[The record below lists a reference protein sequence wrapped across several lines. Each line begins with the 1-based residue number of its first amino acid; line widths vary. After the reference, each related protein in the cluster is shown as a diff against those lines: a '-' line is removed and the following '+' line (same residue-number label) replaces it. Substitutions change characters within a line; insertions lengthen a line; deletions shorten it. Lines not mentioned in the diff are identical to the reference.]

1 MKRLFFIVLLCCFWS
16 SMVNDAIAMNLEDYY
31 TVTEADKARAE
42 ADKAY
47 AKAKLKDAQSYT
59 IWAKFKKNRL
69 ENLPKDFFRSF
80 REEVGNEKYSQDK
93 KLMIKNMKKLIKTE
107 TKMIKSDSET
117 VKAYAAA
124 ANAYDKTV
132 KMYAKI
138 AAIEDTENLKD
149 TAKINVFAEAAKV
162 AKAYARA
169 ARAYIEST
177 MVRVEFDRINRANSI
192 VRRDKLLDRASKNCE
207 TNIDDYDKSYDKI
220 IKTQIVAFEEE
231 AKAIKFQSEFMLN
244 FEYK

>member
-1 MKRLFFIVLLCCFWS
+1 
-16 SMVNDAIAMNLEDYY
+16 
-31 TVTEADKARAE
+31 
-42 ADKAY
+42 
-47 AKAKLKDAQSYT
+47 
-59 IWAKFKKNRL
+59 
-69 ENLPKDFFRSF
+69 
-80 REEVGNEKYSQDK
+80 
-93 KLMIKNMKKLIKTE
+93 MIKNMKKLIKTE

-169 ARAYIEST
+169 ARAYIESA